1 MGTPSSSVNNTNNSH
16 PEKGAGQAKR
26 DIFAIAGLPPEV
38 LAVAMAKYSRSKESI
53 RTTMAELT
61 EEKSA
66 EFHEKWVLGYGDASV
81 ADMAIIAIACENVS
95 ILASKAIED
104 NRLAAYQEK
113 STRYVDFD
121 STRYYRPSAI
131 MAKHAELYERT
142 IDDLFTTYR
151 SLLGGLIEYMRK
163 RFPKPTDI
171 TDKAYESKLK
181 ARSLD
186 GVRYLLP
193 AATLTNFGMI
203 MSARSLRH
211 AITKLM
217 ANPYQEIREIGEEIR
232 QAALAPA
239 HNPRS
244 EKLKGH
250 LRDLQSSV
258 SENQQTIISQIM
270 NNMTIDIKGAP
281 TLIKHT
287 DPSEYLLKTNE
298 KLKELAVKI
307 MRGAPVQPSSRVD
320 YIEPH
325 SYEDELITTLLYSAT
340 NYPYRQILES
350 ARKLSASEK
359 EKIIDTVAECR
370 SPYDQPRREYE
381 IGGQL
386 IFDVLMDYGAF
397 RDLQR
402 HRICT
407 QINQPLTID
416 HGYETP
422 FELKDA
428 GLAKPF
434 DEAIS
439 RFRDAYDIISRDA
452 GLEADYMIP
461 LASKKRTLYK
471 MDLRELYHMVELRSK
486 PGGHMSYRN
495 IVLDMYNLVK
505 KQHPMLVKH
514 LRVVIPNYDEDFF
527 KR

>member
-1 MGTPSSSVNNTNNSH
+1 MSS
-16 PEKGAGQAKR
+16 QAAR

-95 ILASKAIED
+95 ILASKSIED

-113 STRYVDFD
+113 STRYVEFD
-121 STRYYRPSAI
+121 ATRYHRPPAI

-142 IDDLFTTYR
+142 VDDLFSTYR
-151 SLLGGLIEYMRK
+151 SLLEKLIQYMQK
-163 RFPKPTDI
+163 RFPKPADI
-171 TDKAYESKLK
+171 TDRAYETKLK

-186 GVRYLLP
+186 AVRYLLP
-193 AATLTNFGMI
+193 TATLTNFGMI

-211 AITKLM
+211 AIAKLM
-217 ANPYQEIREIGEEIR
+217 VSPYQEIREIGEEIK
-232 QAALAPA
+232 QASLAPA

-244 EKLKGH
+244 EKLKTSLQS
-250 LRDLQSSV
+250 LRDSANL
-258 SENQQTIISQIM
+258 EQQITIDQIIEG
-270 NNMTIDIKGAP
+270 TSLDIKGAP

-287 DPSEYLLKTNE
+287 DPSEYLIKTNE
-298 KLKELAVKI
+298 KLNELAVKI
-307 MRGAPVQPSSRVD
+307 FGGAPVNPTPRVD
-320 YIEPH
+320 YNEPH
-325 SYEDELITTLLYSAT
+325 SYEDELVTTLLYGAT
-340 NYPYRQILES
+340 NYPYRQILEKV
-350 ARKLSASEK
+350 RQLSDQKK
-359 EKIIDTVAECR
+359 ETIIDAMAECR
-370 SPYDQPRREYE
+370 GQYDQPRREYE

-422 FELKDA
+422 FELVDA
-428 GLAKPF
+428 KLTNPF
-434 DEAIS
+434 NEAIS
-439 RFRDAYDIISRDA
+439 RFRDAYGIIRRDVGIEA
-452 GLEADYMIP
+452 GYLIP
-461 LASKKRTLYK
+461 LAFKKRTLYK
-471 MDLRELYHMVELRSK
+471 TDLRELYHMVELRSK

>member
-1 MGTPSSSVNNTNNSH
+1 MSN
-16 PEKGAGQAKR
+16 QAAR

-53 RTTMAELT
+53 RTTIAELT

-95 ILASKAIED
+95 ILASKSIED

-121 STRYYRPSAI
+121 STRYHRPPAV

-142 IDDLFTTYR
+142 VNDLFATYR
-151 SLLGGLIEYMRK
+151 SLLGELIQYMQK
-163 RFPKPTDI
+163 RFPKPVDI
-171 TDKAYESKLK
+171 TNKAYETKLK

-186 GVRYLLP
+186 AVRYLLP
-193 AATLTNFGMI
+193 TATLTNFGMI

-211 AITKLM
+211 AIAKLM
-217 ANPYQEIREIGEEIR
+217 TSPYQEIKEIGKEIR

-244 EKLKGH
+244 EKLK
-250 LRDLQSSV
+250 
-258 SENQQTIISQIM
+258 SELHSLLNASPNHKDHIEQIINS
-270 NNMTIDIKGAP
+270 TSLDIKGAP

-287 DPSEYLLKTNE
+287 DPSEYLLKTNN
-298 KLKELAVKI
+298 KLTELAAKI
-307 MRGAPVQPSSRVD
+307 LKGAPVQPSPRVD
-320 YIEPH
+320 YIELH
-325 SYEDELITTLLYSAT
+325 AYEDELVTTLLYGAT
-340 NYPYRQILES
+340 NYPYRQILE
-350 ARKLSASEK
+350 AVCELSELQK
-359 EKIIDTVAECR
+359 EEIIDFVAECR
-370 SPYDQPRREYE
+370 GQHDQPRREYE
-381 IGGQL
+381 IGGQF
-386 IFDVLMDYGAF
+386 IFDVFMDYGAF

-402 HRICT
+402 HRMCT
-407 QINQPLTID
+407 QINQPLTIE

-428 GLAKPF
+428 GLTEPF
-434 DEAIS
+434 NEAIS
-439 RFRDAYDIISRDA
+439 RFREAYDVIRREV

-461 LASKKRTLYK
+461 LAFKKRTLYK
-471 MDLRELYHMVELRSK
+471 MDLREFYHIVELRSK

>member
-1 MGTPSSSVNNTNNSH
+1 P
-16 PEKGAGQAKR
+16 
-26 DIFAIAGLPPEV
+26 
-38 LAVAMAKYSRSKESI
+38 
-53 RTTMAELT
+53 
-61 EEKSA
+61 
-66 EFHEKWVLGYGDASV
+66 
-81 ADMAIIAIACENVS
+81 
-95 ILASKAIED
+95 
-104 NRLAAYQEK
+104 
-113 STRYVDFD
+113 
-121 STRYYRPSAI
+121 AI

-142 IDDLFTTYR
+142 VDDLFSTYR
-151 SLLGGLIEYMRK
+151 SLLEKLIQYMQK
-163 RFPKPTDI
+163 RFPKPADI
-171 TDKAYESKLK
+171 TDRAYETKLK

-186 GVRYLLP
+186 AVRYLLP
-193 AATLTNFGMI
+193 TATLTNFGMI

-211 AITKLM
+211 AIAKLM
-217 ANPYQEIREIGEEIR
+217 VSPYQEIREIGEEIK
-232 QAALAPA
+232 QASLAPA

-244 EKLKGH
+244 EKLKTSLQS
-250 LRDLQSSV
+250 LRDSANL
-258 SENQQTIISQIM
+258 EQQITIDQIIEG
-270 NNMTIDIKGAP
+270 TSLDIKGAP

-287 DPSEYLLKTNE
+287 DPSEYLIKTNE
-298 KLKELAVKI
+298 KLNELAVKI
-307 MRGAPVQPSSRVD
+307 FGGAPVNPTPRVD

-325 SYEDELITTLLYSAT
+325 SYEDELVTTLLYGAT
-340 NYPYRQILES
+340 NYPYRQILEKV
-350 ARKLSASEK
+350 RQLSDQKK
-359 EKIIDTVAECR
+359 ETIIDAMAECR
-370 SPYDQPRREYE
+370 GQYDQPRREYE

-422 FELKDA
+422 FELVDA
-428 GLAKPF
+428 KLTNPF
-434 DEAIS
+434 NEAIS
-439 RFRDAYDIISRDA
+439 RFRDAYGIIRRDVGIEA
-452 GLEADYMIP
+452 GYLIP
-461 LASKKRTLYK
+461 LAFKKRTLYK

>member
-1 MGTPSSSVNNTNNSH
+1 MAT
-16 PEKGAGQAKR
+16 QATR

-53 RTTMAELT
+53 RATIAELT

-121 STRYYRPSAI
+121 STRYHRPP
-131 MAKHAELYERT
+131 MVMTKHAALYEHT

-151 SLLGGLIEYMRK
+151 SLLGELIKYMQK
-163 RFPKPTDI
+163 RFPKPADI
-171 TDKAYESKLK
+171 TDKAYETKLK

-186 GVRYLLP
+186 AVRYLLP
-193 AATLTNFGMI
+193 TATLTNFGMI

-211 AITKLM
+211 AIAKLM
-217 ANPYQEIREIGEEIR
+217 ANSYQEIREIGEEIK
-232 QAALAPA
+232 QAALSPA

-244 EKLKGH
+244 EKFKLDLHSLLKISPEH
-250 LRDLQSSV
+250 KNHIEQ
-258 SENQQTIISQIM
+258 II
-270 NNMTIDIKGAP
+270 NGTELDIKGAP

-287 DPSEYLLKTNE
+287 NPSEYLLKTND
-298 KLKELAVKI
+298 KLKELSVKI
-307 MRGAPVQPSSRVD
+307 LRGAHVQSSLRVD

-325 SYEDELITTLLYSAT
+325 SYEDELVTTLLYGAT
-340 NYPYRQILES
+340 NYPYRQILE
-350 ARKLSASEK
+350 AVRQLSESGK
-359 EKIIDTVAECR
+359 EAIIDSLAELR

-402 HRICT
+402 HRMCT
-407 QINQPLTID
+407 QINQPLTIG

-422 FELKDA
+422 FELNDA

-434 DEAIS
+434 DEAMT
-439 RFRDAYDIISRDA
+439 RFRSAYDTIHRDA
-452 GLEADYMIP
+452 GPEADYLIP
-461 LASKKRTLYK
+461 LAFKKRTLYK

-505 KQHPMLVKH
+505 KQHPMLMKH
-514 LRVVIPNYDEDFF
+514 LRVVIPNYDQDFF